1 MPFQGDLKMW
11 SASKQEMMEMERHAE
26 MAMQRIEILRS
37 AAIELRVAMIIG
49 DDLRCSTIRV
59 VRVMDDILEVEFTR
73 YGVAEVEHY
82 DISSGE
88 RKSVFHL
95 AKAA

>member
-1 MPFQGDLKMW
+1 MW
-11 SASKQEMMEMERHAE
+11 SANRQEMMEMERHAE

-37 AAIELRVAMIIG
+37 AAIELRVAMIIA
-49 DDLRCSTIRV
+49 DDLRRSTIGAV
-59 VRVMDDILEVEFTR
+59 KVMDDILEVEFIR

-88 RKSVFHL
+88 RKYVLHL